1 MSSPEKGM
9 AYILNNSQF
18 QFPGAQPCQQRIG
31 SDVDLTN
38 MKHLFRE
45 LGYKIT
51 CHKDLKSKVG

>member
-18 QFPGAQPCQQRIG
+18 PGAQQRIG

-38 MKHLFRE
+38 MQHLFME
-45 LGYKIT
+45 LGYKIR
-51 CHKDLKSKVG
+51 CHKDLKSEVG